1 MKELPYIKSAAP
13 AIEAWSFMSVSDS
26 LICIDD
32 LERKGSSLE
41 LKDVL
46 GLISLLKEQ
55 KKCKVKE
62 IRAHSECLGTK
73 SR

>member
-1 MKELPYIKSAAP
+1 MLEILGRGSWSKLKELPYIKSAAP
-13 AIEAWSFMSVSDS
+13 AIDAWSFMSVSDS

-55 KKCKVKE
+55 KKCKV
-62 IRAHSECLGTK
+62 
-73 SR
+73 